1 MEPKNTRD
9 QILEAALALFS
20 EKGFSGTTTREIAQ
34 QAGCAEGTIFRYFPT
49 KKDILISL
57 VRPHAL
63 EELQRVMGNLSHQGE
78 VADLRLILENRVN
91 TIRKNKKLIKVIVT
105 EAQFHE
111 ELREYLLKNIGNH
124 VLGTLSAYM
133 TKRMEEG
140 KFRDADP
147 QVLSRILAG
156 MMISFVLTENFYPMD
171 EFGDKKKQDYL
182 DEIINVF
189 LYGVVKKGE

>member
-140 KFRDADP
+140 KFREADP

>member
-1 MEPKNTRD
+1 VEPKNTRD

-140 KFRDADP
+140 KFREADP